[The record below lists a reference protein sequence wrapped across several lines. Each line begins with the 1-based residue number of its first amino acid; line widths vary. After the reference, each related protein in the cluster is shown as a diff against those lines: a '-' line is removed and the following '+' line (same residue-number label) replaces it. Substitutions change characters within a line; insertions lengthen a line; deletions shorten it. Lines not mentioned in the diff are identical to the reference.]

1 MGTRKGGPGVAGAKK
16 CPGDTFLARGRGPG
30 AANASH
36 RDVGAAPACQQVPKK
51 KPARA
56 RPSRS
61 AIFAHS
67 RAKMQTSPHS
77 RFDSYTET
85 PSGVSFFACGRGN
98 RGFCDSCQKNNE
110 YLGELTKIQNRR
122 RNRGNSH
129 KNSLCMFRDMLF
141 YTRGETAGACPGGAS
156 ACAEGDAAIRPA
168 AVSRG
173 QQMGQEPGEII
184 WKGS

>member
-1 MGTRKGGPGVAGAKK
+1 MYQNYAIPAGQIKNPTPFGVGFFALCPSVGDSNILIQHAGGV
-16 CPGDTFLARGRGPG
+16 LA
-30 AANASH
+30 
-36 RDVGAAPACQQVPKK
+36 
-51 KPARA
+51 ARA

-77 RFDSYTET
+77 RFDTYTET

-98 RGFCDSCQKNNE
+98 RGFCDSCQKNSE
-110 YLGELTKIQNRR
+110 YLENPTKIQNRR

-129 KNSLCMFRDMLF
+129 KNSLCLFRDMLF
-141 YTRGETAGACPGGAS
+141 YTRGETAGACPGGATS
-156 ACAEGDAAIRPA
+156 CAEDDAAIRPA